1 MDHSVTRRK
10 ACRLA
15 ISAAGA
21 TLAAVVL
28 PACSN
33 SHSGMSGKARLN
45 VGVRSDIV
53 GFSERNPNNGKYYGF
68 EIDLANELAN
78 RLGYGGCSF
87 ISVTPETREE
97 MLSSGKVDCLIAC
110 YSISNERKKLFDFSA
125 AYYTDSV
132 ILVVENTSLIQSFS
146 QLKGGTIGTVS
157 GTNAAPQL
165 AAKFLELGLSDGIP
179 QQQDAKSGNIDYDT
193 WHLSQYASYAELSA
207 HWKPATSTPW
217 RPMAQLPKPISMTSA
232 PSCPILASTHSA
244 TPSQRRRA
252 LSFHPNLP
260 PKYAQC
266 SKTKQ
271 SIRSSRNGTKEV
283 HPCPSD

>member
-110 YSISNERKKLFDFSA
+110 YSISDERKKLFDFSA

-165 AAKFLELGLSDGIP
+165 AAKFFELGLSDGIP

-193 WHLSQYASYAELSA
+193 WHLSQYASYAELS
-207 HWKPATSTPW
+207 
-217 RPMAQLPKPISMTSA
+217 
-232 PSCPILASTHSA
+232 
-244 TPSQRRRA
+244 RA
-252 LSFHPNLP
+252 LEAGDVDAMAPDGAIAKTYLDDERTVLP
-260 PKYAQC
+260 DFGINPQRYAVATQKGSELSPKVAAEVR
-266 SKTKQ
+266 SMLKDKTIDTLIEKW
-271 SIRSSRNGTKEV
+271 N
-283 HPCPSD
+283 

>member
-15 ISAAGA
+15 ISATGA
-21 TLAAVVL
+21 ALAAMVL

-33 SHSGMSGKARLN
+33 GNSGMSGKGKLS

-78 RLGYGGCSF
+78 RLGYGDCSF
-87 ISVTPETREE
+87 VTVTPETREE
-97 MLSSGKVDCLIAC
+97 MLSSGNVDCLIAC
-110 YSISNERKKLFDFSA
+110 YSMSDERKRLFDFSA

-146 QLKGGTIGTVS
+146 QLEGGTIGTVA

-165 AAKFLELGLSDGIP
+165 AAKFLELGVSDGTP
-179 QQQDAKSGNIDYDT
+179 RQQDAESGSIDYDT
-193 WHLSQYASYAELSA
+193 WHLSEYASYAELSQA
-207 HWKPATSTPW
+207 LEAGDVDAMATDGAIAKTYLDDERTVLPDFGINPQRYAVATRQGSELSPEIAAEV
-217 RPMAQLPKPISMTSA
+217 RPMLKD
-232 PSCPILASTHSA
+232 
-244 TPSQRRRA
+244 
-252 LSFHPNLP
+252 
-260 PKYAQC
+260 
-266 SKTKQ
+266 KTIDTLIKKW
-271 SIRSSRNGTKEV
+271 N
-283 HPCPSD
+283 

>member
-110 YSISNERKKLFDFSA
+110 YSISDERKKLFDFSA
-125 AYYTDSV
+125 AYYADSV

-165 AAKFLELGLSDGIP
+165 AAKFFELGLSDGIP

-193 WHLSQYASYAELSA
+193 WHLSQYASYAELS
-207 HWKPATSTPW
+207 
-217 RPMAQLPKPISMTSA
+217 
-232 PSCPILASTHSA
+232 
-244 TPSQRRRA
+244 RA
-252 LSFHPNLP
+252 LEAGDVDAMATDGAIAKTYLDDERTVLP
-260 PKYAQC
+260 DFGINPQRYAVATQKGSELSPKVAAEVR
-266 SKTKQ
+266 SMLKGKTIDTLIEKW
-271 SIRSSRNGTKEV
+271 N
-283 HPCPSD
+283 

>member
-21 TLAAVVL
+21 TLAVVL

-193 WHLSQYASYAELSA
+193 WHLSQYASYSELS
-207 HWKPATSTPW
+207 
-217 RPMAQLPKPISMTSA
+217 
-232 PSCPILASTHSA
+232 
-244 TPSQRRRA
+244 RA
-252 LSFHPNLP
+252 LEAGDVDAMATDGAIAKTYLDDERTVLP
-260 PKYAQC
+260 DFGINPQRYAVATLKGSELSPKVTAEVR
-266 SKTKQ
+266 SMLKDKTIDTLIEKW
-271 SIRSSRNGTKEV
+271 N
-283 HPCPSD
+283 

>member
-33 SHSGMSGKARLN
+33 SNSGMSGKARLN

-68 EIDLANELAN
+68 EIDLANELAS

-87 ISVTPETREE
+87 TSVTPETREE

-110 YSISNERKKLFDFSA
+110 YSISDERKKLFDFSA

-193 WHLSQYASYAELSA
+193 WHLSQYASYAELSCA
-207 HWKPATSTPW
+207 LEAGDVDAMATDGAIAKTYLDGERTVLSDFGINPQRYAVAT
-217 RPMAQLPKPISMTSA
+217 QKGSELSPKVAAEVRSM
-232 PSCPILASTHSA
+232 L
-244 TPSQRRRA
+244 
-252 LSFHPNLP
+252 
-260 PKYAQC
+260 KD
-266 SKTKQ
+266 KTIDTLIEKW
-271 SIRSSRNGTKEV
+271 N
-283 HPCPSD
+283 

>member
-21 TLAAVVL
+21 TLAAMVL

-33 SHSGMSGKARLN
+33 STSDMSGKTRLN

-53 GFSERNPNNGKYYGF
+53 GFSERNPNNGKHYGF

-87 ISVTPETREE
+87 TSVTPETREE

-110 YSISNERKKLFDFSA
+110 YSISDERKKLFDFSA

-165 AAKFLELGLSDGIP
+165 AAKFWSWGFR
-179 QQQDAKSGNIDYDT
+179 T
-193 WHLSQYASYAELSA
+193 AS
-207 HWKPATSTPW
+207 PAAGCQE
-217 RPMAQLPKPISMTSA
+217 RQ
-232 PSCPILASTHSA
+232 H
-244 TPSQRRRA
+244 
-252 LSFHPNLP
+252 
-260 PKYAQC
+260 
-266 SKTKQ
+266 
-271 SIRSSRNGTKEV
+271 
-283 HPCPSD
+283 

>member
-1 MDHSVTRRK
+1 MDHSVTCRK

-110 YSISNERKKLFDFSA
+110 YSISDERKKLFDFSA

-165 AAKFLELGLSDGIP
+165 AAKFFELGLSDGIP

-193 WHLSQYASYAELSA
+193 WHLSQYASYAELS
-207 HWKPATSTPW
+207 
-217 RPMAQLPKPISMTSA
+217 
-232 PSCPILASTHSA
+232 
-244 TPSQRRRA
+244 RA
-252 LSFHPNLP
+252 LEAGDVDAMATDGAIAKTYLDDERTVLP
-260 PKYAQC
+260 DFGINPQRYAVATQRGSELSPKVAAEVR
-266 SKTKQ
+266 SMLKDKTIDTLIEKW
-271 SIRSSRNGTKEV
+271 N
-283 HPCPSD
+283 

>member
-53 GFSERNPNNGKYYGF
+53 GFSERNPNNGKYFGF

-193 WHLSQYASYAELSA
+193 WHLSQYASYSELS
-207 HWKPATSTPW
+207 
-217 RPMAQLPKPISMTSA
+217 
-232 PSCPILASTHSA
+232 
-244 TPSQRRRA
+244 RA
-252 LSFHPNLP
+252 LEAGDVDAMATDGAIAKTYLDDERTVLP
-260 PKYAQC
+260 DFGINPQRYAVATLKGSELSPKVTAEVR
-266 SKTKQ
+266 SMLKDKTIDTLIEKW
-271 SIRSSRNGTKEV
+271 N
-283 HPCPSD
+283 

>member
-33 SHSGMSGKARLN
+33 STSGMSGKARLN

-87 ISVTPETREE
+87 TSVTPETREE

-110 YSISNERKKLFDFSA
+110 YSISDERKKLFDFSA

-179 QQQDAKSGNIDYDT
+179 RQQDAKSGNVDYDT
-193 WHLSQYASYAELSA
+193 WHLSQYASYAELSCA
-207 HWKPATSTPW
+207 LEAGDVDAMATDGAIAKTYLDGE
-217 RPMAQLPKPISMTSA
+217 RTVLPDFGINPQRYAVATQKGSELSPKVAAEVRSM
-232 PSCPILASTHSA
+232 L
-244 TPSQRRRA
+244 
-252 LSFHPNLP
+252 
-260 PKYAQC
+260 KD
-266 SKTKQ
+266 KTIDTLIEKW
-271 SIRSSRNGTKEV
+271 N
-283 HPCPSD
+283 

>member
-1 MDHSVTRRK
+1 
-10 ACRLA
+10 
-15 ISAAGA
+15 
-21 TLAAVVL
+21 
-28 PACSN
+28 
-33 SHSGMSGKARLN
+33 MSGKARLN

-193 WHLSQYASYAELSA
+193 WHLSQYASYSELS
-207 HWKPATSTPW
+207 
-217 RPMAQLPKPISMTSA
+217 
-232 PSCPILASTHSA
+232 
-244 TPSQRRRA
+244 RA
-252 LSFHPNLP
+252 LEAGDVDAMATDGAIAKTYLDDERTVLP
-260 PKYAQC
+260 DFGINPQRYAVATLKGSELSPKVTAEVR
-266 SKTKQ
+266 SMLKDKTIDTLIEKW
-271 SIRSSRNGTKEV
+271 N
-283 HPCPSD
+283 

>member
-1 MDHSVTRRK
+1 
-10 ACRLA
+10 
-15 ISAAGA
+15 
-21 TLAAVVL
+21 
-28 PACSN
+28 
-33 SHSGMSGKARLN
+33 MSGKARLN

-87 ISVTPETREE
+87 TSVTPETREE

-110 YSISNERKKLFDFSA
+110 YSISDERKKLFDFSA

-193 WHLSQYASYAELSA
+193 WHLSQYASYAELSYA
-207 HWKPATSTPW
+207 LEAGDIDAMATDGAIAKTYLDGE
-217 RPMAQLPKPISMTSA
+217 RTVLPDFGINPQCYAVATQKGSELSPKVAAEVRSM
-232 PSCPILASTHSA
+232 L
-244 TPSQRRRA
+244 
-252 LSFHPNLP
+252 
-260 PKYAQC
+260 KD
-266 SKTKQ
+266 KTIDTLIEKW
-271 SIRSSRNGTKEV
+271 N
-283 HPCPSD
+283 

>member
-33 SHSGMSGKARLN
+33 SNSDMSGKARLN

-87 ISVTPETREE
+87 TSVTPETREE
-97 MLSSGKVDCLIAC
+97 MLSSEKSIA
-110 YSISNERKKLFDFSA
+110 
-125 AYYTDSV
+125 
-132 ILVVENTSLIQSFS
+132 
-146 QLKGGTIGTVS
+146 
-157 GTNAAPQL
+157 
-165 AAKFLELGLSDGIP
+165 
-179 QQQDAKSGNIDYDT
+179 
-193 WHLSQYASYAELSA
+193 
-207 HWKPATSTPW
+207 
-217 RPMAQLPKPISMTSA
+217 
-232 PSCPILASTHSA
+232 
-244 TPSQRRRA
+244 
-252 LSFHPNLP
+252 
-260 PKYAQC
+260 
-266 SKTKQ
+266 
-271 SIRSSRNGTKEV
+271 
-283 HPCPSD
+283 

>member
-33 SHSGMSGKARLN
+33 SNSDMSGKARLN

-68 EIDLANELAN
+68 EIDLANELTN

-110 YSISNERKKLFDFSA
+110 YSISDERKKLFDFSA

-165 AAKFLELGLSDGIP
+165 AAKFLELGLSDGTP
-179 QQQDAKSGNIDYDT
+179 
-193 WHLSQYASYAELSA
+193 
-207 HWKPATSTPW
+207 PAAGCQE
-217 RPMAQLPKPISMTSA
+217 RQ
-232 PSCPILASTHSA
+232 H
-244 TPSQRRRA
+244 
-252 LSFHPNLP
+252 
-260 PKYAQC
+260 
-266 SKTKQ
+266 
-271 SIRSSRNGTKEV
+271 
-283 HPCPSD
+283 

>member
-15 ISAAGA
+15 ISTAGA

-33 SHSGMSGKARLN
+33 STSGMSGKGRLN

-87 ISVTPETREE
+87 TSVTPETREE

-110 YSISNERKKLFDFSA
+110 YSISDERKKLFDFSA

-132 ILVVENTSLIQSFS
+132 ILVVENTSLIQSFPS
-146 QLKGGTIGTVS
+146 LR
-157 GTNAAPQL
+157 AEQL
-165 AAKFLELGLSDGIP
+165 ARYPEQTLRLNLPRSFGAGAFGRHP

-193 WHLSQYASYAELSA
+193 WHLSQYASYAELSHA
-207 HWKPATSTPW
+207 LEAGDVDAMATDGAIAKTYLDGE
-217 RPMAQLPKPISMTSA
+217 RTVLPDFGINPQRYAVATQKGSELSPKIAVEVRSM
-232 PSCPILASTHSA
+232 L
-244 TPSQRRRA
+244 
-252 LSFHPNLP
+252 
-260 PKYAQC
+260 KD
-266 SKTKQ
+266 KTIDTLIQKW
-271 SIRSSRNGTKEV
+271 N
-283 HPCPSD
+283 

>member
-53 GFSERNPNNGKYYGF
+53 GFSERNPINGKYYGF

-110 YSISNERKKLFDFSA
+110 YSISNERKELFDFSA

-132 ILVVENTSLIQSFS
+132 ILVVDNTSLIQSFS

-193 WHLSQYASYAELSA
+193 WHLSQYASYSELS
-207 HWKPATSTPW
+207 
-217 RPMAQLPKPISMTSA
+217 
-232 PSCPILASTHSA
+232 
-244 TPSQRRRA
+244 RA
-252 LSFHPNLP
+252 LEAGDVDAMATDGAIAKTYLDDERTVLP
-260 PKYAQC
+260 DFGINPQRYAVATLKGSELSPKVTAEVR
-266 SKTKQ
+266 SMLKDKTIDTLIEKW
-271 SIRSSRNGTKEV
+271 N
-283 HPCPSD
+283 